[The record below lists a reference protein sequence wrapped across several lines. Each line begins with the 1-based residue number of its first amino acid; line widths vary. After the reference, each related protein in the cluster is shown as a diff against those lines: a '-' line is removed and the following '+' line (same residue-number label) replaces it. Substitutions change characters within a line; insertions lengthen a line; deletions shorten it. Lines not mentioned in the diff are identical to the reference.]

1 MEQFKQ
7 FSFEK
12 QKTINTLED
21 LRSILVDLQDLG
33 MDVDDDFKKIESAV
47 KAVESDVLRI
57 ALLGAFSDG
66 KTSVVAAWMGKVL
79 EDMKI
84 DMDESSDRLAIY
96 KPQGLPDQCEIVDT
110 PGLFGDKEKNI
121 DGAQI
126 MYEDLTKRYI
136 SEAHLI
142 FYVVDATNPLKESH
156 NDIAKW
162 VLRDLN
168 KLSSTIFIINK
179 MDEVTDLTDQTL
191 FANQSAIKKEN
202 LRSKLQ
208 RIADLTPN
216 ELEQLNIICM
226 ASNPN
231 GRGLEF
237 WFNKPEHYESRSR
250 IGDLKIATNKVLES
264 NVPAV
269 LIAKTGID
277 VVRAVVAEK
286 VTAADFQLL
295 ELESYQQQNSEESH
309 RVQADI
315 ARGERDVKDLAKQ
328 LFAELDAM
336 EKQLVGKLRPFELEG
351 GGIRTFLEDEIG
363 YTQDNVGYKLGLKIK
378 HIVDSYFEQSSAI
391 TGRTLQDI
399 NRQLDSTESFMAA
412 MSDRAL
418 RSAGD
423 AIKGVAFID
432 VSTVKTAV
440 FTGRDLLSKAG
451 YVYKFKPW
459 EATKLA
465 GNISKWAGPAGAAVT
480 LMADLY
486 QAYSAHEKE
495 QELQKVKEDI
505 TNLIK
510 SSFKD
515 IYDILSDS
523 EKVLQFFA
531 PELEQLKKVVADVD
545 HNKTLIQTKKEKIAS
560 IRMKLNGV
568 TLLENRGAKCDR

>member
-250 IGDLKIATNKVLES
+250 ISDLKIATNKVLES

-351 GGIRTFLEDEIG
+351 SGIRTFLEDEIG

>member
-250 IGDLKIATNKVLES
+250 IGDLKIAINKVLES

>member
-12 QKTINTLED
+12 QKTIDTLED

-33 MDVDDDFKKIESAV
+33 MDVDEDFKKIESAV

-202 LRSKLQ
+202 LRTKLQ

-250 IGDLKIATNKVLES
+250 ISDLKIATNKVLES

-351 GGIRTFLEDEIG
+351 SGIRTFLEDEIG

-568 TLLENRGAKCDR
+568 TLLENRGGGKM